1 MTSAKLYRFR
11 KTILPASTPEEIKK
25 KLNCCVRTSWADI
38 RVLGSF
44 TSSFV
49 SIDEY
54 REDDCRN
61 CKVSGLDA
69 VDGREVNIDRV
80 IEDVENEFG
89 AKDVDDWNPN
99 ADSHDVKAT
108 AIDSKLIAFVSLVIC
123 FILHRFPLLSVS
135 TAIVMLL
142 EVSVVLNESCK

>member
-1 MTSAKLYRFR
+1 M
-11 KTILPASTPEEIKK
+11 
-25 KLNCCVRTSWADI
+25 
-38 RVLGSF
+38 LGSF

-89 AKDVDDWNPN
+89 AKDVDD
-99 ADSHDVKAT
+99 
-108 AIDSKLIAFVSLVIC
+108 
-123 FILHRFPLLSVS
+123 
-135 TAIVMLL
+135 
-142 EVSVVLNESCK
+142 